1 MSTRVPI
8 AVASPSLEP
17 SLEEGVS
24 CERNRV
30 LPSARLAL
38 WDVSAPPR
46 HQMAALLTEAAA
58 RLRPEAWGQNVVPV
72 VPEPGFQEAR
82 ERTLQMLAH
91 APFHTAPS
99 ASWRGLVDLSIS
111 YSAHTFRPERGVAC
125 QAAEALVAWFSCLW
139 KLDDL
144 VDAERDALPASYL
157 ARLRQDLARAWWG
170 DEDAAPGM
178 SPQDE
183 DRLAFPFQAAELL
196 RLHRRQLRALGQ
208 PLERHPHYQRMVW
221 DHIISQ
227 TGDVVRVD
235 SLGAYFGVRRVRGG
249 MGCVFPLY
257 LALRGVAWSD
267 SYERIVDVAN
277 VVTCLTDDLFSAPRD
292 AREGVV
298 GAVALCG
305 PARVLRAVS
314 DLHRELLSRL
324 ERLVAADDSPTTCL
338 FVRTVLDVVLGMLDW
353 QCLNP
358 RYREGA
364 VWLAAQLAG

>member
-1 MSTRVPI
+1 MSTRVPTP
-8 AVASPSLEP
+8 VPPP
-17 SLEEGVS
+17 SLEEGAS
-24 CERNRV
+24 RERERNR
-30 LPSARLAL
+30 PLAGAMPPL
-38 WDVSAPPR
+38 WDVSASPR
-46 HQMAALLTEAAA
+46 HQMEALLTEAAA
-58 RLRPEAWGQNVVPV
+58 RLRPEAWGQHAQPV
-72 VPEPGFQEAR
+72 SPGPGFQEAR
-82 ERTLQMLAH
+82 ERTLRMLAEG
-91 APFHTAPS
+91 PFHTSPPPA
-99 ASWRGLVDLSIS
+99 WRGLVDLAIS
-111 YSAHTFRPERGVAC
+111 YSAHTFRPERGVTC
-125 QAAEALVAWFSCLW
+125 QEAEALVAWFSCLW

-144 VDAERDALPASYL
+144 VDAEREALPATYL

-170 DEDAAPGM
+170 DEDAPAGVA
-178 SPQDE
+178 PQDE
-183 DRLAFPFQAAELL
+183 DRLAFPFQAMALL

-208 PLERHPHYQRMVW
+208 PLERHPHYQRAVW
-221 DHIISQ
+221 DHIVSQ
-227 TGDVVRVD
+227 TGDVVQVD

-314 DLHRELLSRL
+314 DLHRELLQRL
-324 ERLVAADDSPTTCL
+324 ERLVASDDSPTTCV

-353 QCLNP
+353 QGLNP